1 MTTFYP
7 IDSDSTGAD
16 QPFGWQLRRC
26 VENYRA
32 CMDDR
37 QPCVSHAYFSG
48 GDPSA
53 NVPKYPIFSTP
64 SDRYLH
70 IPIIWYP
77 ERGCNT
83 VTARVDFELEDA
95 GGKVRL
101 RHGDNVGTAVSVT
114 DTDTTAEVT
123 LDVSDVGK
131 GADGNT
137 PTILCLEFRSDVA
150 ASVAFTVNVLGQ
162 TNNKILAIEDPG
174 TSDVVPGPGHY
185 QLELS
190 DSLENPF
197 VHVVHAA
204 SAQGQGSHD
213 HDFRVDRSLSGDIE
227 IPEFDVGY
235 SSSENVYK
243 MGKWTLKGWELEVDG
258 NASSLLTPLHRS
270 LGSGQRCKA
279 GDVTT
284 LHIEGMR
291 MVGQSMRW
299 LSAGPLVRDQYGFG
313 RRIDATANQNVAGA
327 MTRYNED
334 MLGVTFSFAMVAFRT
349 EDDDTRL
356 LQRTFDVTVENLTS
370 ASTQTGTLGFSQD
383 ERQARVSGYAN
394 QTGAAAAS
402 APLEEYA
409 QLDMGQV
416 GEEEMLVIREVSV
429 GFADG
434 TFSASAGDLLK
445 ITVVCDEG
453 SVAIPCCTIRERF

>member
-7 IDSDSTGAD
+7 IDSYSTGVD
-16 QPFGWQLRRC
+16 QPYGWQLRRC

-37 QPCVSHAYFSG
+37 QPCVAHAY
-48 GDPSA
+48 A
-53 NVPKYPIFSTP
+53 NVSAKGFPVFSTP

-70 IPIIWYP
+70 VPIIWYP
-77 ERGCNT
+77 ERGCDT
-83 VTARVDFELEDA
+83 VTARVDFAIANA

-114 DTDTTAEVT
+114 TSDTTAEVT
-123 LDVSDVGK
+123 LDVSGL
-131 GADGNT
+131 GRSADGNT
-137 PTILCLEFRSDVA
+137 PVILCLEFRSDVGT
-150 ASVAFTVNVLGQ
+150 SSFTVDVLGQ
-162 TNNKILAIEDPG
+162 TDANILAINETSPG
-174 TSDVVPGPGHY
+174 SIAVGPGHY
-185 QLELS
+185 QLTLS
-190 DSLENPF
+190 DSTSNPF
-197 VHVVHAA
+197 VHVVHASTA
-204 SAQGQGSHD
+204 TGTGNHD
-213 HDFRVDRSLSGDIE
+213 HDFRIDRSLAGDAD
-227 IPEFDVGY
+227 IPEFPSGY
-235 SSSENVYK
+235 SSTENVYQ
-243 MGKWTLKGWELEVDG
+243 MGEWTLKGWELEVDG
-258 NASSLLTPLHRS
+258 DASSLLTSLHRS

-349 EDDDTRL
+349 EDDETRL
-356 LQRTFDVTVENLTS
+356 IQRTFDVTVENLTS

-383 ERQARVSGYAN
+383 ERQARASGYAN
-394 QTGAAAAS
+394 QTGAAVSS
-402 APLEEYA
+402 APLENWA